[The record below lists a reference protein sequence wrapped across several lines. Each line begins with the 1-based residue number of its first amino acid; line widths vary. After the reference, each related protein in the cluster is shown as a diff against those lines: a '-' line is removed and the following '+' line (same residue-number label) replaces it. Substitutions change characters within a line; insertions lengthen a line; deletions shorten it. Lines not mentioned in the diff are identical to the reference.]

1 VEPRATTHR
10 QDGMRTRPASP
21 ILVVLVLLAG
31 ACSSGTGGTP
41 GLLPPAASPT
51 PGTLVGP
58 TPTMSDPG
66 PTQIPTDISSPE
78 AAAALVIASDPRF
91 EGAIEMTPDVIG
103 ASKWWAALALR
114 DGAYRITLT
123 VGWGDCPSGCINRH
137 TWAFRVTAT
146 GDVTL
151 LEESGDP
158 LAQEAVLQG

>member
-1 VEPRATTHR
+1 
-10 QDGMRTRPASP
+10 MRTRSAPP
-21 ILVVLVLLAG
+21 ILIVLVLLAG
-31 ACSSGTGGTP
+31 ACSSGTGRTP
-41 GLLPPAASPT
+41 GPLPPAASPT
-51 PGTLVGP
+51 PGSTLAGP
-58 TPTMSDPG
+58 TPTMAGPG
-66 PTQIPTDISSPE
+66 PTPIAVDVSSPE

-103 ASKWWAALALR
+103 ASKWWAALALQN
-114 DGAYRITLT
+114 GAYRITVT

-158 LAQEAVLQG
+158 LMEEAVPQG

>member
-1 VEPRATTHR
+1 
-10 QDGMRTRPASP
+10 MRTRSASP
-21 ILVVLVLLAG
+21 ILVVLVLFVG
-31 ACSSGTGGTP
+31 ACSSGTGRTP
-41 GLLPPAASPT
+41 SLLPPAASST
-51 PGTLVGP
+51 PGSTLAGP

-66 PTQIPTDISSPE
+66 PTQIPTDVSSPE

-103 ASKWWAALALR
+103 ASKWWAARVLQ

-123 VGWGDCPSGCINRH
+123 VGWGDCQSGCINQH

-158 LAQEAVLQG
+158 LAEEAGPQG